1 MSISSLLIEEK
12 KAMLF
17 VEEARKKAEEILKE
31 ARAEAD
37 KILKEVSDEEKIKE
51 ILEQYE
57 RELQREAEK
66 IVERYRREAEL
77 VKSVPDE
84 LLEKASDMIVREVID
99 HKFRGGRGA

>member
-31 ARAEAD
+31 AKAEAD

-51 ILEQYE
+51 VLEQYE

-66 IVERYRREAEL
+66 IVERYRREAERI
-77 VKSVPDE
+77 KSVPDE

-99 HKFRGGRGA
+99 HKFRGG